1 MSTFVVVINVIMIY
15 VPVEVNTGAV
25 CDDDGVVH
33 DDDGNYGDGDDN
45 DDDYDDADDNDMFL
59 LAGLERS
66 TLELLKEDE
75 EEPKC
80 LHIIII
86 ISIII
91 IIIIIISIIQCD
103 HGVHDN
109 NQLSV
114 CV

>member
-1 MSTFVVVINVIMIY
+1 MFLLRSTLELLNH
-15 VPVEVNTGAV
+15 
-25 CDDDGVVH
+25 DDGVVH
-33 DDDGNYGDGDDN
+33 DDYDGDYGDGDEN
-45 DDDYDDADDNDMFL
+45 DYDDDDDNDMFL

-80 LHIIII
+80 LHIV
-86 ISIII
+86 
-91 IIIIIISIIQCD
+91 IIISIIQCD

>member
-1 MSTFVVVINVIMIY
+1 MIY
-15 VPVEVNTGAV
+15 VPVEVNTGAAY
-25 CDDDGVVH
+25 DDDGVVH
-33 DDDGNYGDGDDN
+33 DDDDDYDGDYGDGDDN
-45 DDDYDDADDNDMFL
+45 DDDYDDDDDNDMFL

-80 LHIIII
+80 LHIMVI
-86 ISIII
+86 ISV
-91 IIIIIISIIQCD
+91 IQCD